1 MALNLSEQL
10 QRFIQPI
17 SRKIS
22 SMVCCALIKSVNDSG
37 KIQLLKLNMY
47 QDETKDK
54 VERIQ
59 EFGFTSNPPDD
70 SEAVVLFIGGNRSHG
85 IVVAT
90 DGSKYRIKNLER
102 GGVALYNSNGDKVVL
117 TKDKIEVYS
126 DNIAIGKSGFK
137 KLVNEEFKAIFDSH
151 VHMVATAGTALAQT
165 GITSSPAKLAGLV
178 PLRVAPVAPAS
189 TPLTFNNDI
198 ETAQMTTKTK
208 AE

>member
-1 MALNLSEQL
+1 MALSIAEQL

-17 SRKIS
+17 TRKIG
-22 SMVCCALIKSVNDSG
+22 SMICCALIKSVEDGG

-126 DNIAIGKSGFK
+126 DSIQIGKSSFK
-137 KLVNEEFKAIFDSH
+137 KLINEEFKARFDNH
-151 VHMVATAGTALAQT
+151 VHFVSVSGTPAAQL
-165 GITSSPAKLAGLV
+165 GVSSSPAKSTGTLPIAVASV
-178 PLRVAPVAPAS
+178 PGSTYVFADAVAS
-189 TPLTFNNDI
+189 T
-198 ETAQMTTKTK
+198 EMTSKTK